1 MEQFRIVSDQEY
13 EQEIANIEQQA
24 TEAIQKTEQALESID
39 QSVLKDIFFEI
50 LTPAEGQDAW
60 DGFLPKSSVHVVYD
74 KKVRSRGMFSSKVDG
89 VDEAHIILNA
99 EKIARAREE
108 DFDLAVLYTYVHEQV
123 HALSTD
129 FKTHRS
135 YDDNPDRKFVGFK
148 GIKKHFTDP
157 EGNVSYAELNEG
169 MTEIIAE
176 EVAREYLRRTGQ
188 VSGHQR
194 DVHHAE
200 NSIAVY
206 MDYKILVDDI
216 VASLAEEYSQPRDV
230 IKKAIMKAYFSKK
243 SPEDNFTDWLEKNH
257 ANLAEKAINI
267 SKDKQI

>member
-13 EQEIANIEQQA
+13 QEEIASVEQQA
-24 TEAIQKTEQALESID
+24 TQAIQKTEQALGSID
-39 QSVLKDIFFEI
+39 HNILRDIFFEI
-50 LTPAEGQDAW
+50 LTPAEAQDAW

-99 EKIARAREE
+99 EKIGRAREE
-108 DFDLAVLYTYVHEQV
+108 DFGLAVLYTYVHEQV

-135 YDDNPDRKFVGFK
+135 YDDSPDRKFVGFK
-148 GIKKHFTDP
+148 GIKKHWSQK
-157 EGNVSYAELNEG
+157 EGSVSYAELNEG

-188 VSGHQR
+188 VHGQQR
-194 DVHHAE
+194 DAHHAE

-206 MDYKILVDDI
+206 MEYKILVDDI
-216 VASLAEEYSQPRDV
+216 ISELAHEYSQPSDV

-243 SPEDNFTDWLEKNH
+243 SPDDNFTDWLEKNH
-257 ANLAEKAINI
+257 TGLAEKAENI
-267 SKDKQI
+267 AQDKKL